1 MIERFFTR
9 TKRPRHGRRRP
20 RAVLTLTMFGLGLIG
35 LAALARPAP
44 WLVWTA
50 SASAPIGLYRVF
62 PGNPASGDLG
72 LVRPPDSAR
81 QLAADRGYLPLDV
94 PLVKR
99 VAALAGDTIRRSEE
113 PTSALQTPMC

>member
-44 WLVWTA
+44 WLVWNA

-62 PGNPASGDLG
+62 PGKPASGDLV
-72 LVRPPDSAR
+72 LVRTPDSAR
-81 QLAADRGYLPLDV
+81 QLAAERGYLPQNV
-94 PLVKR
+94 PLLKR
-99 VAALAGDTIRRSEE
+99 VAALDGDNIGSTACRERGCDAG
-113 PTSALQTPMC
+113 